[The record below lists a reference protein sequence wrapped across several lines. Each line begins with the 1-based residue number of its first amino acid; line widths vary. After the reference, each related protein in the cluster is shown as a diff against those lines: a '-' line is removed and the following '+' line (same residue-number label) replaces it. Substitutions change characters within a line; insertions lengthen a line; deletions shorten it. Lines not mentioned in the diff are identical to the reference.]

1 MAGVAAEEQEQSRQ
15 QWHRRALS
23 PTPNRNTF
31 TDDNACLPK
40 VVIVGDKSSGKS
52 SIFSALTGLSFP
64 AGCSPLTSFAIHV
77 QSRHVPEEAGH
88 HVRAYI
94 RAGAVDSQY
103 AAAVQHLARFEVTQD
118 EALSDDGFFA
128 IVEQAAAHMYLSVLD
143 TESTEWL
150 AAGWEGRGS
159 SEVSGKPLSDNMLVI
174 EMSGPGVTNANI
186 VDFPGLM
193 HATSSEYSRDDINAI
208 WQLASDHMQEPH
220 TIVLAVFN
228 ATNWVTNQLVL
239 ELVQSVDP
247 RGSRTVGVLTKCDL
261 VPTDDQKRV
270 LRALLNR
277 DYYLQQGWYAVANR
291 PIPRLPSHSQGNS
304 NSGPA
309 SPRKRS
315 ASERLFFA
323 RYPWTALPD
332 SRLGMMSLREGVKD
346 LTNTMLLHDLETM
359 QRGVALLTH
368 QRFSSLDSSH
378 SHSHSHLSYSNSVG
392 GGQRFTF
399 FDSASVTSDGLAERD
414 IIDAEGRMIEEAFDE
429 EAFDEKEFDEDK
441 CASAETDTMGET
453 DDNDDT
459 KSEASFVLENLQE
472 VGGER
477 APPEKR
483 PTMLI
488 NCFTVA
494 LTMMLAMTLLGLGCE
509 QLAQEFTTDGSWTR
523 LLLLITILPQ
533 IFVCLF
539 FCQTI
544 INILLQLLGP
554 VRQLKHNSKY
564 FSAEP
569 VRRLNIKNGP
579 LPHVTVQCP
588 VYMEGLDAVIKP
600 TVASLQK
607 AIRHYERYGGTAN
620 LFFNDDGMQILGAEA
635 AAERKKFY
643 AANGIG
649 WVARPKHKPQGEG
662 LAKFIRRG
670 KFKKASNMNYAMG
683 ISLKVEDKLVAVDR
697 SRGAPPVA
705 SSRPSSVSTVS
716 HAASSWG
723 HPSEFDLR
731 LSRPVS
737 IAPSAADSLSPVA
750 DGNVGGVDVNDD
762 VNDDNSNDDDDN
774 NNSVQPSSSHSSL
787 PSTSSHTS
795 HTPEVYPWTQGDEV
809 LAYQRC
815 LHEVLDEEKGRAWA
829 DGDIRIGDYI
839 LIIDSDTRVYEACM
853 IDAVSELEECP
864 EVAILQF
871 TSGVMNVTTSFFEM
885 GITFFTNLIYTA
897 VRFAVANGDVAP
909 FVGHNAF
916 LRWSALQ
923 EISYQDGGDPI
934 VEMQR
939 KERAAKEAKR
949 AARAENKAPSVIAK
963 IVGRLRWPDRLKRTK
978 KELPPPELDCN
989 STTPY
994 EKFWSE
1000 SHVSE
1005 DFDIAL
1011 RLQTEGYIVRL
1022 AAYGNLG
1029 FKEGVSLTVYDEL
1042 DRWEKYAYG
1051 CSELLMHPVRQW
1063 PRKGIFTPLFRRFL
1077 FSRRMAVGSKVTIM
1091 AYIGTYYAIGYAW
1104 FGCLCNYFL
1113 IGWLD
1118 GHLDHFYMDSW
1129 HVWVALVIV
1138 FSIAGNVA
1146 LAVSRYRD
1154 TGHNLLKELWI
1165 CFQWIPLL
1173 FIFLGGI
1180 SMHVS
1185 QAILCHLL
1193 GINMSWGA
1201 TAKEATDTSFFIEL
1215 PIIARRFKYVF
1226 VYCIAVAILLICGM
1240 YVFPYLWRITQLV
1253 AIFPLAVMIGCHFTL
1268 PILLN
1273 PALMTFTW

>member
-1 MAGVAAEEQEQSRQ
+1 MSERISSLGRRTAAVLEE
-15 QWHRRALS
+15 
-23 PTPNRNTF
+23 
-31 TDDNACLPK
+31 
-40 VVIVGDKSSGKS
+40 
-52 SIFSALTGLSFP
+52 ALT
-64 AGCSPLTSFAIHV
+64 
-77 QSRHVPEEAGH
+77 EEVFLH
-88 HVRAYI
+88 
-94 RAGAVDSQY
+94 
-103 AAAVQHLARFEVTQD
+103 
-118 EALSDDGFFA
+118 
-128 IVEQAAAHMYLSVLD
+128 IVEQAAAHMYLSVGD
-143 TESTEWL
+143 AESL
-150 AAGWEGRGS
+150 
-159 SEVSGKPLSDNMLVI
+159 SEDRVIEKQLSDNVLVLEI
-174 EMSGPGVTNANI
+174 SGPDVSNANI
-186 VDFPGLM
+186 VDLPGLM
-193 HATSSEYSRDDINAI
+193 HTTSSEYTRGDVDAI
-208 WQLASDHMQEPH
+208 WQLASDSMQEPH
-220 TIVLAVFN
+220 SIVLAVFN
-228 ATNWVTNQLVL
+228 ATNPICNQVVL
-239 ELVQSVDP
+239 ELVQDIDP
-247 RGSRTVGVLTKCDL
+247 RGNCT
-261 VPTDDQKRV
+261 
-270 LRALLNR
+270 LLSSS
-277 DYYLQQGWYAVANR
+277 ANT
-291 PIPRLPSHSQGNS
+291 L
-304 NSGPA
+304 SGPA

-323 RYPWTALPD
+323 RYPWTVVPD
-332 SRLGMMSLREGVKD
+332 NRLGMLSLREGIKD
-346 LTNTMLLHDLETM
+346 ITNAMLLHDLESM
-359 QRGVALLTH
+359 QRVVHLTH
-368 QRFSSLDSSH
+368 QRYSSRDSSH
-378 SHSHSHLSYSNSVG
+378 HGSLPGSRRGSRRGSRNVSRHASLRDNN
-392 GGQRFTF
+392 QRSF
-399 FDSASVTSDGLAERD
+399 FDEGTDSTGSSIFEQD
-414 IIDAEGRMIEEAFDE
+414 ITEKGMDDRSQLGYAVSSLELDDVVGP
-429 EAFDEKEFDEDK
+429 DEKEFNEKAVDV
-441 CASAETDTMGET
+441 
-453 DDNDDT
+453 DDT
-459 KSEASFVLENLQE
+459 ESDDSFVLENLQE
-472 VGGER
+472 VGDER

-488 NCFTVA
+488 NAFTVG

-509 QLAQEFTTDGSWTR
+509 QLAQEFTTDHNWTR

-564 FSAEP
+564 FSAVP
-569 VRRLNIKNGP
+569 VKRLNIKNGP

-600 TVASLQK
+600 TVESLQK

-620 LFFNDDGMQILGAEA
+620 LFFNDDGMQILDEKA
-635 AAERKKFY
+635 ASERKAFY
-643 AANGIG
+643 RENNIG
-649 WVARPKHKPQGEG
+649 WVARPKHNPNGKG
-662 LAKFIRRG
+662 LKKFIRRG

-697 SRGAPPVA
+697 SCGAPPAAGRV
-705 SSRPSSVSTVS
+705 SSVGSARSVVK
-716 HAASSWG
+716 G
-723 HPSEFDLR
+723 GEQSELDLGL
-731 LSRPVS
+731 LSRPMTGV
-737 IAPSAADSLSPVA
+737 ASAVENPLATPFDS
-750 DGNVGGVDVNDD
+750 
-762 VNDDNSNDDDDN
+762 NSDSQA
-774 NNSVQPSSSHSSL
+774 SVQDSTASSSG
-787 PSTSSHTS
+787 
-795 HTPEVYPWTQGDEV
+795 EVFPWTQGDEV

-815 LHEVLDEEKGRAWA
+815 LDEVLVEEKGRAWA

-839 LIIDSDTRVYEACM
+839 LIIDSDTRVFESCM
-853 IDAVSELEECP
+853 IDAVSELEECR

-897 VRFAVANGDVAP
+897 IRYAVANGDVAP

-934 VEMQR
+934 LEV
-939 KERAAKEAKR
+939 KKKKKEAKA
-949 AARAENKAPSVIAK
+949 AAREERNAK
-963 IVGRLRWPDRLKRTK
+963 SKTTTIGRILQFFTWHREPKPP
-978 KELPPPELDCN
+978 KEVEPDCN
-989 STTPY
+989 SSTPY

-1022 AAYGNLG
+1022 AAYGGGG

-1051 CSELLMHPVRQW
+1051 CSELLCHPVKEW
-1063 PRKGIFTPLFRRFL
+1063 WRKGIFTPLFLRFL
-1077 FSRRMAVGSKVTIM
+1077 FSRKMAVGSKVTIL

-1104 FGCLCNYFL
+1104 FGTLCNYFL

-1129 HVWVALVIV
+1129 HVWVALVVV

-1146 LAVSRYRD
+1146 LAVARYRD
-1154 TGHNLLKELWI
+1154 TGKSLLNELWI
-1165 CFQWIPLL
+1165 CARWIPLL

-1185 QAILCHLL
+1185 QAILCHLFS
-1193 GINMSWGA
+1193 INMSWGA
-1201 TAKEATDTSFFIEL
+1201 TAKEVSDTSFFIEL

-1226 VYCIAVAILLICGM
+1226 AYCIAVTAVLICGV